1 MNKSAIKNFA
11 TWARKELM
19 KQVSQKAFEYG
30 ITKTSIPENDVD
42 SIQGRLLTSQEK
54 KELKQL
60 IDQINK
66 YGYDHVI
73 EEVAYTWFNRF
84 IALRFME
91 VNNYLP
97 QRIRVFTNENNEFKP
112 ELLNEAIHVEL
123 EGLDQTKVFNMI
135 EQNDRD
141 SLYKYLLLCLCND
154 MKQYLPDMFTSI
166 EDYKALLMPDNL
178 LREDSVLGKLIE
190 DIEEEDWK
198 DQVQIIGWIYQYYNT
213 ELKAE
218 VMKKKNYSK
227 DDIPPATQLF
237 TPEWIVQYMVE
248 NSLGRLYIDKK
259 KNMGIFGDGRDSK
272 EMTIQEINQN
282 RIANEKIIS
291 ELMGWK
297 YFLPV
302 AEQEEDVIQELKRI
316 EWDHEQISLEDL
328 KVIDP
333 CMGSSSILL
342 HTFDV
347 LMDIYRDMGYSNRD
361 AARSILENN
370 LYGLEI
376 DERAYQLAFFSL
388 MMKAREYD
396 RRILSKNVKLNV
408 LELREPSKELIK
420 EYESYLGEYVDL
432 AKDLIE
438 TFKNAKEFGSFLVM
452 NHSESELLQFKD
464 YLDILKREDP
474 SKEISFDY
482 YKGELIE
489 LLQPL
494 VRQALLLAKKYDV
507 VITNPPYMSP
517 TLNQKKY
524 LQKNYPDSKSDLF
537 AVFIERCQSLTKKDS
552 YQAMI
557 TMHSWMFLSSYEK
570 LRTKLLKT
578 NTIVNMAHLGTRA
591 FEDIGGEVVQTTAFV
606 FLNRYVKDYKS
617 TFKRLVDYN
626 SQDEKERQFLLDNNS
641 YFQSANNFSKIS
653 GRPIAYQLSQNVYSI
668 FSENSFL
675 SDFGYARQG
684 LGTSDNNCFL
694 RLWTEIEIQNI
705 GFNIHNVEET
715 ILIKKKWYPYIKGGT
730 YRRWYPNKE
739 YVVNY
744 QENGRDIKNAVMSKY
759 TYLKSPDFVVKNTS
773 TYFHEGI
780 TWSDVASGN
789 FSGRWVEDGYIYA
802 DAGPMFFSKKDKFI
816 ILGFMNSGV
825 FQLFGNLICQGLHY
839 STGQIPTIPYLD
851 FDTSKKNEIEK
862 KVKENIWASKS
873 DWDSFETSW
882 DFTVHPLVK
891 NEVSTVSETYSLWAA
906 ECLERFDTLK
916 ASEEELNQIFID
928 IYGLQDELDSYV
940 EDKDVTVRKADL
952 TRDIKSLISYAVG
965 CMFGRYSLDVEGL
978 AFAGG
983 DFDASKYS
991 SFTPDA
997 DDILPICDEEYF
1009 EGDIVTR
1016 FIEFVRVVYGSD
1028 TLETNLEFVA
1038 SALGGKGT
1046 PREVLRNYFLNDF
1059 YKDHCKI
1066 YQKRPIYWL
1075 FDSGKKNGFK
1085 SLVYI
1090 HRYAPDLIARMRT
1103 GYVHPQ
1109 QARYRTQVELL
1120 ENQIEEASS
1129 TSERVRL
1136 NKQLKKVSE
1145 QAAELAK
1152 YEEIVHHWA
1161 DRMEPMDLDDGVKV
1175 NYEKFKDLLAKL
1187 K

>member
-361 AARSILENN
+361 AAWSILENN

-591 FEDIGGEVVQTTAFV
+591 FEDIGGEVVQ
-606 FLNRYVKDYKS
+606 
-617 TFKRLVDYN
+617 
-626 SQDEKERQFLLDNNS
+626 
-641 YFQSANNFSKIS
+641 
-653 GRPIAYQLSQNVYSI
+653 
-668 FSENSFL
+668 
-675 SDFGYARQG
+675 
-684 LGTSDNNCFL
+684 
-694 RLWTEIEIQNI
+694 
-705 GFNIHNVEET
+705 
-715 ILIKKKWYPYIKGGT
+715 
-730 YRRWYPNKE
+730 
-739 YVVNY
+739 
-744 QENGRDIKNAVMSKY
+744 
-759 TYLKSPDFVVKNTS
+759 
-773 TYFHEGI
+773 
-780 TWSDVASGN
+780 
-789 FSGRWVEDGYIYA
+789 
-802 DAGPMFFSKKDKFI
+802 
-816 ILGFMNSGV
+816 
-825 FQLFGNLICQGLHY
+825 
-839 STGQIPTIPYLD
+839 
-851 FDTSKKNEIEK
+851 
-862 KVKENIWASKS
+862 
-873 DWDSFETSW
+873 
-882 DFTVHPLVK
+882 
-891 NEVSTVSETYSLWAA
+891 
-906 ECLERFDTLK
+906 
-916 ASEEELNQIFID
+916 
-928 IYGLQDELDSYV
+928 
-940 EDKDVTVRKADL
+940 
-952 TRDIKSLISYAVG
+952 
-965 CMFGRYSLDVEGL
+965 
-978 AFAGG
+978 
-983 DFDASKYS
+983 
-991 SFTPDA
+991 
-997 DDILPICDEEYF
+997 
-1009 EGDIVTR
+1009 
-1016 FIEFVRVVYGSD
+1016 
-1028 TLETNLEFVA
+1028 
-1038 SALGGKGT
+1038 
-1046 PREVLRNYFLNDF
+1046 
-1059 YKDHCKI
+1059 
-1066 YQKRPIYWL
+1066 
-1075 FDSGKKNGFK
+1075 
-1085 SLVYI
+1085 
-1090 HRYAPDLIARMRT
+1090 
-1103 GYVHPQ
+1103 
-1109 QARYRTQVELL
+1109 
-1120 ENQIEEASS
+1120 
-1129 TSERVRL
+1129 
-1136 NKQLKKVSE
+1136 
-1145 QAAELAK
+1145 
-1152 YEEIVHHWA
+1152 
-1161 DRMEPMDLDDGVKV
+1161 
-1175 NYEKFKDLLAKL
+1175 
-1187 K
+1187 